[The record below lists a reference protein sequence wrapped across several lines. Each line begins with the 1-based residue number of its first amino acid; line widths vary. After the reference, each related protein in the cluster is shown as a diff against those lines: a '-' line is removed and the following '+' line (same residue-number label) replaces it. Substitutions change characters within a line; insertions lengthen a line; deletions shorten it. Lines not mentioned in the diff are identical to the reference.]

1 MAGKF
6 VDLKDA
12 AKMIGVTAEELVE
25 MRSRGDIFGYRDGAS
40 WKFKMEEVERVLADR
55 AGSAIGSGAGSA
67 IFAANDEEF
76 DDLISGLSS
85 KIVADREKD
94 DPESILVTEQELGH
108 SAEGT
113 SSTIIGAKG
122 KKSPADSDL
131 QLATEGGSGKG
142 SGKGSDKGSGSDK
155 LLEAPGARLK
165 GGEGSDVLGGTHLKG
180 SGGSGTGTGDM
191 PGIKSGSGTGD
202 MPKVKKAGGSEVS
215 LGDEMKM
222 ADDDLE
228 LGSDDA
234 LDEDIGLSGSG
245 KKSGTGSDV
254 TLGAGDSGINL
265 KPSDSGLNLDEEPLD
280 LGGSAVDSLE
290 LPEDDDV
297 IALEEDPA
305 DPEEAT
311 QLKADDQFMLSASDA
326 LMEDESD
333 SGSQVIAL
341 EDSEA
346 FDENAATMLRAG
358 EQPAMLA
365 DDAFA
370 AANMAGPTDPLAAA
384 SLSPGMAPAGAGMPM
399 YMQQAELPYSIWN
412 VLSLFAI
419 AMLLAVT
426 GMFMTDVMLNMWS
439 WNGSGSASTSLMDA
453 VISTFGLKG

>member
-1 MAGKF
+1 MWAHGR
-6 VDLKDA
+6 
-12 AKMIGVTAEELVE
+12 
-25 MRSRGDIFGYRDGAS
+25 RSRHEPVFEGAGTG
-40 WKFKMEEVERVLADR
+40 VECSRGHRSLDAVQDHADDP
-55 AGSAIGSGAGSA
+55 SGSGAILVVPQSSEHGPTREIERASSSA
-67 IFAANDEEF
+67 QLDAFTVTDERRGALPRLSAPVDTEF
-76 DDLISGLSS
+76 DSPHRLGRCAAPRTRDAGRSDAAFDSGRRRDAGRHLPGHD
-85 KIVADREKD
+85 ATDRTV
-94 DPESILVTEQELGH
+94 ITQRLLRHAEQTYLCR
-108 SAEGT
+108 
-113 SSTIIGAKG
+113 IGVG
-122 KKSPADSDL
+122 
-131 QLATEGGSGKG
+131 
-142 SGKGSDKGSGSDK
+142 
-155 LLEAPGARLK
+155 
-165 GGEGSDVLGGTHLKG
+165 
-180 SGGSGTGTGDM
+180 
-191 PGIKSGSGTGD
+191 
-202 MPKVKKAGGSEVS
+202 
-215 LGDEMKM
+215 
-222 ADDDLE
+222 
-228 LGSDDA
+228 DDA
-234 LDEDIGLSGSG
+234 LDEEIGLAGSG

-297 IALEEDPA
+297 IALEEEPA

-346 FDENAATMLRAG
+346 FDENAATMLKAG
-358 EQPAMLA
+358 EPAMLA

-370 AANMAGPTDPLAAA
+370 AANMAGPADPLAAA

-399 YMQQAELPYSIWN
+399 YVQQAELPYSIWN
-412 VLSLFAI
+412 VLSLFGI

>member
-40 WKFKMEEVERVLADR
+40 WKFKMEEVERVLAER
-55 AGSAIGSGAGSA
+55 AGSAVGSGAGSA

-76 DDLISGLSS
+76 DNLISGLSS
-85 KIVADREKD
+85 KIIADRKD

-131 QLATEGGSGKG
+131 QLASEGGSAKG
-142 SGKGSDKGSGSDK
+142 SGKDGGSDK

-180 SGGSGTGTGDM
+180 SGGSGSGTGDM
-191 PGIKSGSGTGD
+191 PIKPGSGTGD
-202 MPKVKKAGGSEVS
+202 MPRVKAAGGSEVS

-234 LDEDIGLSGSG
+234 LDEDIGLAGSG
-245 KKSGTGSDV
+245 KKTGTGSDV

-297 IALEEDPA
+297 IALEEEPA

-346 FDENAATMLRAG
+346 FDENAATMLKAG
-358 EQPAMLA
+358 EPAMLA

-370 AANMAGPTDPLAAA
+370 AANMAGPVDPLAAA
-384 SLSPGMAPAGAGMPM
+384 TLSPGMAPAGAGMPV
-399 YMQQAELPYSIWN
+399 YVQQAELPYSIWN